1 MDSHYTEKLWAV
13 CRCLSKKKMGDIR
26 SRNVCSQA
34 VNQGNKSFAQFTTV
48 KWSITWC
55 FRMLD
60 FFHANSLY
68 VAYHMLNMPTCTSR
82 KQWKRTLTWHHKLVT
97 PNGWAVQNYVLLSI
111 VGGDGD
117 IPCITLYTKKYGY
130 SVKISSLL
138 TNYIYINF
146 FYIQNLRV
154 NWCCLEN
161 RQRFCRYSKMQ
172 CQGLKTLN
180 VERYLFMPKLCC
192 NWAIVSILQTDKVL
206 LTECH
211 LSGSSSSSVL
221 PRSPLLNLEMK
232 WTWAFR

>member
-1 MDSHYTEKLWAV
+1 MIDNLMFQKCWTFSTL
-13 CRCLSKKKMGDIR
+13 
-26 SRNVCSQA
+26 
-34 VNQGNKSFAQFTTV
+34 TV
-48 KWSITWC
+48 
-55 FRMLD
+55 
-60 FFHANSLY
+60 Y

-82 KQWKRTLTWHHKLVT
+82 KQWKRTLSHDITS
-97 PNGWAVQNYVLLSI
+97 LSHQMAEQFKI
-111 VGGDGD
+111 MFCFQLWVGMGD

>member
-1 MDSHYTEKLWAV
+1 
-13 CRCLSKKKMGDIR
+13 
-26 SRNVCSQA
+26 
-34 VNQGNKSFAQFTTV
+34 
-48 KWSITWC
+48 
-55 FRMLD
+55 MLD
-60 FFHANSLY
+60 FFNANSLCGISH
-68 VAYHMLNMPTCTSR
+68 AKHANMYLKETVE
-82 KQWKRTLTWHHKLVT
+82 KNTLTWHHKLVT

>member
-26 SRNVCSQA
+26 SRDVCSQA

-82 KQWKRTLTWHHKLVT
+82 KQWKRTLSHDITS
-97 PNGWAVQNYVLLSI
+97 LSHQMAEQFKI
-111 VGGDGD
+111 MFCFPLRVGMGD

-130 SVKISSLL
+130 GVKISSLI
-138 TNYIYINF
+138 TIIIIF
-146 FYIQNLRV
+146 
-154 NWCCLEN
+154 
-161 RQRFCRYSKMQ
+161 
-172 CQGLKTLN
+172 T
-180 VERYLFMPKLCC
+180 
-192 NWAIVSILQTDKVL
+192 
-206 LTECH
+206 
-211 LSGSSSSSVL
+211 
-221 PRSPLLNLEMK
+221 
-232 WTWAFR
+232 